1 MAKKGN
7 GKKSS
12 AKSSQRGKKPCA
24 AKGAPL
30 ADRQLYLFGAS
41 GRLCA
46 TAYDS
51 LCLHADAKWPAWWE
65 MPQP

>member
-1 MAKKGN
+1 MRLRDLVPLNMAKN
-7 GKKSS
+7 
-12 AKSSQRGKKPCA
+12 
-24 AKGAPL
+24 